1 MAIRVRPPPKHLIKM
16 SQDEID
22 LIVREH
28 KLYIKTRGRRG
39 EEATFQDYDFT
50 GISFRNAWL
59 NDIDFRGNWFQS
71 CDFNFA
77 RLDGCN
83 FEDCWVEGSTSHD
96 VDFTNVNI
104 KGTLWDED

>member
-1 MAIRVRPPPKHLIKM
+1 MAKRLRPPPKGLSKM
-16 SQDEID
+16 EQDELD
-22 LIVREH
+22 LIIREH
-28 KLYIKTRGRRG
+28 TLYVKSMGRRG
-39 EEATFQDYDFT
+39 NEAVFDKIDFT
-50 GISFRNAWL
+50 GMSFRDAWL
-59 NDIDFRGNWFQS
+59 HDVDFRGNWLQS